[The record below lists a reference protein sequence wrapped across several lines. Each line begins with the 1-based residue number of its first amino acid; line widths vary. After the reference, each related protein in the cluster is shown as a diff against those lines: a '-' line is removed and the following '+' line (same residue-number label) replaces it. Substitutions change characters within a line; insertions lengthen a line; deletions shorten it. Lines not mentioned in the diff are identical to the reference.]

1 MLELIVFVIFLVA
14 VTYAW
19 NATSAKGGKRR
30 RSFNGRQDNPFRGR
44 HTNPPPKSPN
54 LTIDKGAMIRCH
66 NCSCFF
72 PEGKVVR
79 DVVEGHIL
87 EFCSVNCKNNF
98 LNPTRA

>member
-1 MLELIVFVIFLVA
+1 MFALIVFVIFLVA

-19 NATSAKGGKRR
+19 NSTSAAGDKKR
-30 RSFNGRQDNPFRGR
+30 RSFNGRAGDPFRGR
-44 HTNPPPKSPN
+44 HTGPPPKSTN

-72 PEGKVVR
+72 PEQSAVR

-87 EFCSVNCKNNF
+87 EFCSPNCKNNF
-98 LNPTRA
+98 LNPTRV